1 MIFNVRKNILY
12 FCICHL
18 AAFALKCYVGGKETT
33 ELGVQE
39 QFVEANCPPSADSCM
54 KDYVKHGK
62 TEVIVKICAPKLIRE
77 ARQMRK
83 DECLHNAAQ
92 ICKKV
97 LSSRT
102 SPIESPTNFTL
113 PNIAIGRNA
122 MVKQCKANADMTG
135 VEAAA
140 CHCSTD
146 LCNSASNLSP
156 WVISILVTICIFF
169 VI

>member
-1 MIFNVRKNILY
+1 M
-12 FCICHL
+12 
-18 AAFALKCYVGGKETT
+18 
-33 ELGVQE
+33 
-39 QFVEANCPPSADSCM
+39 EANCPPLADSCM
-54 KDYVKHGK
+54 KDYFKRGK
-62 TEVIVKICAPKLIRE
+62 TEVIVKICAPTLVRV
-77 ARQMRK
+77 ARQMKK

-92 ICKKV
+92 ICDRV
-97 LSSRT
+97 LSRT

-122 MVKQCKANADMTG
+122 MVEQCTAHTDRTG

-156 WVISILVTICIFF
+156 WVISIFVTLCIFF